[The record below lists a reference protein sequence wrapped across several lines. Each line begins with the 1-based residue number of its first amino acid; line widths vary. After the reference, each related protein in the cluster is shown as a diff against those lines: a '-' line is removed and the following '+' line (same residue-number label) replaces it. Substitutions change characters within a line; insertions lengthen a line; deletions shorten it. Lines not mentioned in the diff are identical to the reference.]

1 MMTTV
6 GVRLSAELMA
16 ALQAEAIQREM
27 TPSDV
32 LRLALTQ
39 FLTTSALETQQQE
52 LRYEIAKTRAVLLR
66 FIDRQHGEKLA
77 DEILAVA
84 GTDAELYLQRQQRR

>member
-16 ALQAEAIQREM
+16 ALQAEAEQRDL
-27 TPSDV
+27 TPSEV

-39 FLTTSALETQQQE
+39 FLTTSALQTQQHK
-52 LRYEIAKTRAVLLR
+52 LLYEITKTRAVLLR
-66 FIDRQHGEKLA
+66 WIDHQHGKHVG
-77 DEILAVA
+77 DEILTVA
-84 GTDAELYLQRQQRR
+84 SRDAELYLQHR